1 MAHNRAYCRI
11 YQWIMNIGIKFVNF
25 KTPKL
30 VEGVDSFHSIP
41 DILNNRR
48 KWAPMIIT
56 GPFMGS
62 SKFVEALFEELSERA
77 VLYNKVKPDPTSA
90 QVEEMVNFYHE
101 HNCDSII
108 AIGGGSCIDAAKAMA
123 ARIARPEKSLADMN
137 GVMKV
142 GREIPF
148 FIAIPTT
155 AGTGSEATR
164 FAVIY
169 YNGEKQSV
177 AHESAI
183 PKCVV
188 FDTSSL
194 ETLPLYQKKA
204 TMLDA
209 LCHAIESMWSVN
221 STDESKEY
229 ARKAIDIIIN
239 NKDKYLSQDKSVNA
253 LMFEAANYAGKAIN
267 ITQTTAGH
275 AMSYKLTS
283 LYNVAHGH
291 AAALCLRKLFP
302 YMINHMEKCIDKRGT
317 EYLAGSY
324 EQIACAMGCKDVS
337 EAALK
342 FDELFKSLELDIP
355 VAKEEDYEILKN
367 SVNVTRLKNNPIELD
382 TDTIDMLYHQ
392 ILV

>member
-1 MAHNRAYCRI
+1 MDTSL
-11 YQWIMNIGIKFVNF
+11 NIFIKNNDYKEFEDYIKKAGHTNILLVCDAIKFF
-25 KTPKL
+25 KIGKAIEDFAKRENLNVILFDDFKPNPL
-30 VEGVDSFHSIP
+30 YESVEKGVD
-41 DILNNRR
+41 ILHENNCTL
-48 KWAPMIIT
+48 I
-56 GPFMGS
+56 
-62 SKFVEALFEELSERA
+62 LA
-77 VLYNKVKPDPTSA
+77 V
-90 QVEEMVNFYHE
+90 
-101 HNCDSII
+101 
-108 AIGGGSCIDAAKAMA
+108 GGGSAMDVAKCIKLYSNMDKSINYLKQAIVPNDIELMA
-123 ARIARPEKSLADMN
+123 
-137 GVMKV
+137 V
-142 GREIPF
+142 
-148 FIAIPTT
+148 PTT

-229 ARKAIDIIIN
+229 AKKAIDIIIN

-324 EQIACAMGCKDVS
+324 KQIASAMGCKDVS
-337 EAALK
+337 ESAIK

-355 VAKEEDYEILKN
+355 TAKEEDYEILKN

-382 TDTIDMLYHQ
+382 VDTIDMLYHQ
-392 ILV
+392 VLAK